1 MCAGRPGGVKIEF
14 QLVLSQ
20 GSASPALLRSLSVIS
35 LDFSL
40 GCSGLGREY
49 AQ

>member
-1 MCAGRPGGVKIEF
+1 MCAGRPGGVKIEL

-20 GSASPALLRSLSVIS
+20 GSAFPTLLRSLSVIS
-35 LDFSL
+35 L
-40 GCSGLGREY
+40 GCPGLGREY